1 MRRFSMLLTLVTL
14 LMLVG
19 GTVSAG
25 GGNFRTHLS
34 GDNEV
39 PAVETQ
45 GQGQALFEISEDGA
59 SIDYKLI
66 VANTDDLVQAHIHLA
81 PEGTNGSVVAFL
93 FGPVAGGTNSNGV
106 LATGT
111 ITVDDL
117 IGPLAG
123 EPLSA
128 LIDAMGSGGA
138 YVNVHTVDNQG
149 GEIRGQI
156 DG

>member
-1 MRRFSMLLTLVTL
+1 
-14 LMLVG
+14 MLVG

-25 GGNFRTHLS
+25 GGSFRTHLS

-45 GQGQALFEISEDGA
+45 GQGQALFKISEDGA

-81 PEGTNGSVVAFL
+81 PAGTNGSVVAFL
-93 FGPVAGGTNSNGV
+93 FGPVAEGTNADGV

-123 EPLSA
+123 EPLSEF
-128 LIDAMGSGGA
+128 IDAMGSGGA
-138 YVNVHTVDNQG
+138 YVNVHTLDNPG